1 MHHQILQCI
10 IYELKLTV
18 IQYKKEKKNRI
29 RLTSEETNCF
39 QIALKSMFQ

>member
-18 IQYKKEKKNRI
+18 IQYKKEKKI
-29 RLTSEETNCF
+29 ELD
-39 QIALKSMFQ
+39 